1 MSGSSVT
8 RDALASG
15 SLRKPEWL
23 KIKSYSNDARAELES
38 LLGSLSLHTVCEA
51 ANCPNMIECFCG
63 KTAAFMIL
71 GDRCTRHCAFCD
83 VKKGMP
89 LAVDPEESE
98 KLALAVATLK
108 LAHVVV
114 TSVTRDDL
122 GDGGASH
129 FASVIASIRTRSP
142 KVRIEVLTPDFQGSR
157 DALATVVRAKPDV
170 LNHNIETVSRLY
182 GDVRPEAGYE
192 RSLDFLRNAKK
203 LDPSLLTKSGLMVG
217 LGETEGEVLDA
228 MRDLRAAGCDFLTV
242 GQYLPPSKTHHP
254 LVEYVTP
261 ETFERYRMSGLG
273 MGFSHVASGSL
284 VRSSYQAEKAF
295 IDTADGGLQ

>member
-1 MSGSSVT
+1 MSGPSVA

-23 KIKSYSNDARAELES
+23 KIKSYSNEARAELES

-83 VKKGMP
+83 VKKGAP
-89 LAVDPEESE
+89 LAVDPEEPA
-98 KLALAVATLK
+98 KLALAVASLK

-122 GDGGASH
+122 ADGGASH
-129 FASVIASIRTRSP
+129 FASVIGAIRARIP
-142 KVRIEVLTPDFQGSR
+142 KVRVEVLTPDFQGNR

-182 GDVRPEAGYE
+182 SDVRPEAGYE

-203 LDPSLLTKSGLMVG
+203 IDPALLTKSGLMVG

-228 MRDLRAAGCDFLTV
+228 MRDLRASGCDFLTV
-242 GQYLPPSKTHHP
+242 GQYLPPSKAHHP
-254 LVEYVTP
+254 LIEYVTP

-273 MGFSHVASGSL
+273 MGFSHVASGPL
-284 VRSSYQAEKAF
+284 VRSSYQADKAF